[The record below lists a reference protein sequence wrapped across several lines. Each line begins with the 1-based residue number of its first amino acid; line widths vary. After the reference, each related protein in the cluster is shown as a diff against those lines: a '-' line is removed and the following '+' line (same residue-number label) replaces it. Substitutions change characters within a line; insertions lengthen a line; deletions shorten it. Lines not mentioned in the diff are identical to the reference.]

1 MRGDSQVQQCSICG
15 VAILITDTHTWW
27 LCMVKAIKKNLRDTD
42 QVILKEE
49 LKAMKK
55 VLRRLGFV
63 NREGVVE
70 MKGRVACEINS
81 ADELVLTEMIFNGVF
96 NDLAPEQIVALASCF
111 VFQEKVRRTA
121 HTIERAETHS
131 GMFLWGYSA
140 RLPTS

>member
-1 MRGDSQVQQCSICG
+1 
-15 VAILITDTHTWW
+15 
-27 LCMVKAIKKNLRDTD
+27 MVKAIKKNLRDTD

-111 VFQEKVRRTA
+111 VFQEKVCRTA
-121 HTIERAETHS
+121 HTREREPKLIRVCFCGDSVRDCQQVEGRARCSTTPNARYCTSYRQGIYTH
-131 GMFLWGYSA
+131 
-140 RLPTS
+140 TH